1 MRMAG
6 PRGPTASDSQR
17 RDIALR
23 PWSIV
28 MGLALFA
35 VLFTFDI
42 EFPIGQF
49 ASVSIWLIAATPL
62 LIWTA
67 SLRRNLGRVIVF
79 AVALSGFF
87 VTHQLFASQFLYGVP
102 LNRALTVG
110 PVFAVSAALLFS
122 SAINNSEKFLSAVVI
137 ATKLFLIVQ
146 FSVQFTELLFSFNFI
161 ALRDYQH
168 YFLPIRR
175 VSGLFFEP
183 SHLGVALAVP
193 AVFLVAYPRIWMA
206 RFGVGY
212 TILFG
217 LIALVCPSAT
227 LLATFAIAFVLLGL
241 RSGRNAAIVSIL
253 GAVIF
258 VWGSASVYENRDSDP
273 IAMRIYQT
281 AQAISGESPNG
292 VNRSSMVLAKG
303 FYIARRVLM
312 EKPLGFG
319 FDNASYA
326 NEDYGFEYGGREW
339 RENDK
344 DLVSTYSKVV
354 AEMGWAGLIALM
366 LGIFV
371 LARAALRYKA
381 EAAGILSMI
390 ALGLLLANIVR
401 GSGYFSQGVILP
413 FIWCWVLVFERRL
426 TSLRSRRQVALNRVR
441 PAFVMPRGPR
451 NQ

>member
-1 MRMAG
+1 
-6 PRGPTASDSQR
+6 
-17 RDIALR
+17 
-23 PWSIV
+23 

-42 EFPIGQF
+42 EFSIGQF
-49 ASVSIWLIAATPL
+49 ATVSIWLIVATPL
-62 LIWTA
+62 LVWTA
-67 SLRRNLGRVIVF
+67 GLGKNLGRVIVF
-79 AVALSGFF
+79 AVALSAFF
-87 VTHQLFASQFLYGVP
+87 VTHQLFASLFLNSVP
-102 LNRALTVG
+102 ISRSLTVG

-122 SAINNSEKFLSAVVI
+122 SAINNSEKLLSAIVI
-137 ATKLFLIVQ
+137 ATKTFLIVQ
-146 FSVQFTELLFSFNFI
+146 FSIQLAELLFSFNFI
-161 ALRDYQH
+161 APRDYQH
-168 YFLPIRR
+168 YFLPMRR
-175 VSGLFFEP
+175 VSGLFLEP
-183 SHLGVALAVP
+183 SHLGVALAIPV
-193 AVFLVAYPRIWMA
+193 VFLVAYPKIWMA
-206 RFGVGY
+206 RFRVGY
-212 TILFG
+212 TALFG

-227 LLATFAIAFVLLGL
+227 LLATVVIAIALLGL
-241 RSGRNAAIVSIL
+241 RSGRNAAALSIL
-253 GAVIF
+253 GALIF

-281 AQAISGESPNG
+281 AQAISGESPNN

-344 DLVSTYSKVV
+344 DLVSIYSKVA
-354 AEMGWAGLIALM
+354 AEMGWIGLLALI
-366 LGIFV
+366 LGILFLV
-371 LARAALRYKA
+371 RAALRYKT

-413 FIWCWVLVFERRL
+413 FIWCWVLVFERRP
-426 TSLRSRRQVALNRVR
+426 TPLRQRRQAALDRVR
-441 PAFVMPRGPR
+441 PAFAMPRGPG
-451 NQ
+451 NP